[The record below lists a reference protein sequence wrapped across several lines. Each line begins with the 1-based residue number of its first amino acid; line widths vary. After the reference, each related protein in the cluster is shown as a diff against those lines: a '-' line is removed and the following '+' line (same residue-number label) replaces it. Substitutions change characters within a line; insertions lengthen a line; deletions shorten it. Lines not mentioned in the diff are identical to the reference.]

1 MFLIG
6 GVKVTRKILQVIC
19 ISRAHHDLRIAFF
32 GSDHFSAQILDKLLE
47 FHNNNQG
54 KISSIDIITRSAKK
68 GGRNLAK
75 TIENQLGVF
84 CQSRGLP
91 TFRADSEEDIIGL
104 LRKKNFDL
112 ALAVSYGKLIP
123 SEFIKAMKC
132 GSLNVHPSLL
142 PKYRGSSPIQHTL
155 INDDDFTGVTIQTLH
170 PSKFDRGEIIE
181 QSKPIYIKDKEYN
194 FESLRLR
201 LGEIASEMLL
211 KVINSGN
218 FKRPTGVPHNVQI
231 PIAAPR
237 LLNSAKEIRWDEY
250 CSRKIKCLNNALGE
264 LYSFKHCKL
273 YKKKKTID
281 EQMKV
286 IFSDIAVEGEEVYG
300 LRDVGEFKL
309 DHSRD
314 RLLIKTLDGVISVGK
329 LKFQYCNEEKPSL
342 FMKKLEKRAGKTT
355 NKFIQHFNK

>member
-1 MFLIG
+1 MFLLG
-6 GVKVTRKILQVIC
+6 GVKVATEVPKVKSLF
-19 ISRAHHDLRIAFF
+19 RAYHDLRIAFF

-68 GGRNLAK
+68 GGRNLRK
-75 TIENQLGVF
+75 TVENQLGVF

-91 TFRADSEEDIIGL
+91 TFRADSQDDITGL
-104 LRKKNFDL
+104 LKTKDFDL

-123 SEFIKAMKC
+123 AEFINSMKC

-155 INDDDFTGVTIQTLH
+155 MNDDDFTGVTIQTLH
-170 PSKFDRGEIIE
+170 PSKFDRGEIID

-194 FESLRLR
+194 FESLRSR

-218 FKRPTGVPHNVQI
+218 FKKPTTQPRNEQI
-231 PIAAPR
+231 PVAAPR
-237 LLNSAKEIRWDEY
+237 LITSAREIRWNEY
-250 CSRKIKCLNNALGE
+250 NTRKIKCLNNALGD
-264 LYSFKHCKL
+264 LYTFKRCKIH
-273 YKKKKTID
+273 KKKKTMD
-281 EQMKV
+281 EMMKV
-286 IFSDIAVEGEEVYG
+286 ILGDITIDVDKTCQ
-300 LRDVGEFKL
+300 LRCHGEFKL
-309 DHSRD
+309 DHHKD

-329 LKFQYCNEEKPSL
+329 LKFQYCNEETPSL
-342 FMKKLEKRAGKTT
+342 FMKNLEKRAGTTT
-355 NKFIQHFNK
+355 NKFIPSK